1 MLVNINF
8 WEQPPTSFVEVINVF
23 LAVLDD
29 NALIGTVH
37 LLAREITDG
46 AVCSLGGLH
55 GLLAIL
61 DDDALVGCIH
71 LLAREIIGRT
81 VSALRG
87 LNPLNTSVIGLLKQ
101 LYLFEDSGTYDPTP
115 TRV

>member
-1 MLVNINF
+1 MLVNIYF
-8 WEQPPTSFVEVINVF
+8 WEQPLTSFVEVINVF

-29 NALIGTVH
+29 NALIGV
-37 LLAREITDG
+37 
-46 AVCSLGGLH
+46 V
-55 GLLAIL
+55 
-61 DDDALVGCIH
+61 H

-87 LNPLNTSVIGLLKQ
+87 LDPLNTSGIGFLKQ

-115 TRV
+115 SRV

>member
-1 MLVNINF
+1 M
-8 WEQPPTSFVEVINVF
+8 
-23 LAVLDD
+23 
-29 NALIGTVH
+29 
-37 LLAREITDG
+37 AREITDG

-55 GLLAIL
+55 DLLAIL

-87 LNPLNTSVIGLLKQ
+87 LDPLNTSSIGFLKQ
-101 LYLFEDSGTYDPTP
+101 LYLFEDSGTYDLTP
-115 TRV
+115 SRV